1 MGLTRY
7 KRNYEVTEM
16 NECRYRLPCGI
27 CLITH
32 MECLK
37 NDHVKVVVQADT
49 VVKTDTATSI
59 TPEMAEGEIYE
70 SF

>member
-1 MGLTRY
+1 
-7 KRNYEVTEM
+7 M
-16 NECRYRLPCGI
+16 NECQYRLPCGI

-37 NDHVKVVVQADT
+37 NDIVKAVYQANT
-49 VVKTDTATSI
+49 VVGDDKIDTATSI
-59 TPEMAEGEIYE
+59 SMPEMAKGEIYE